1 LKRSTTFVLVPCSD
15 SVYKK
20 PKTHFDLLLLKL
32 LHGGKLLSNVN
43 SKEKGEGFMSHLYST
58 LGCCGRGG
66 KADAAGEG
74 RAEAAQGVS
83 RGGAGHERRRQEK
96 NDRRKELVTVVYNR
110 ETKL

>member
-1 LKRSTTFVLVPCSD
+1 LKRSTTFVLVPYSD
-15 SVYKK
+15 SVYKT

-66 KADAAGEG
+66 KAAKAGEG
-74 RAEAAQGVS
+74 KS
-83 RGGAGHERRRQEK
+83 RGGAEHERRW
-96 NDRRKELVTVVYNR
+96 
-110 ETKL
+110 